1 VTYDNAKIPHALILS
16 GQWIPDPAM
25 LKQGLKSLEWLVGLQ
40 MDGDNKVSL
49 IGNHGWMARGKDR
62 ARFDQQP
69 VDAMA
74 LVEAC
79 AEAWRATRDP
89 QWRER
94 ARRFLWWF
102 LGNNDTE
109 SVIYDFETGGC
120 RDGLQSTGPNLNE
133 GAEST
138 LAWLI
143 SLITVNDLLR
153 EEAAETA
160 PAGRAPA

>member
-1 VTYDNAKIPHALILS
+1 
-16 GQWIPDPAM
+16 
-25 LKQGLKSLEWLVGLQ
+25 
-40 MDGDNKVSL
+40 
-49 IGNHGWMARGKDR
+49 
-62 ARFDQQP
+62 
-69 VDAMA
+69 MA

-89 QWRER
+89 LWRDR

-109 SVIYDFETGGC
+109 SLVYDFETGGC

-138 LAWLI
+138 LAWLT
-143 SLITVNDLLR
+143 SLITVHDLLR
-153 EEAAETA
+153 EEAAEA
-160 PAGRAPA
+160 GPPGQEPAGAPPA